1 MPAHVVDVSGANF
14 EQVVLEG
21 SKKAPVLVDFRAPW
35 CALCRALTPILE
47 KLAEEYGGRFKL
59 AKVNSDENQALAAQ
73 FGVRGIPNVKAF
85 VKGELAD
92 EFAGALPEPLV
103 REFIDRAIPSPS
115 EELRQQATEGYR
127 QSGNGPEALALL
139 ARAVELDPQNQAAR
153 ADSADICLDLGR
165 LGDARKLL
173 DSLSGIAQM
182 SDRVMVS
189 RERLALA
196 EGAARAGDLD
206 ALKARVAANAGD
218 LDARLQLANLYVAR
232 NEYRSALDQLLDIV
246 RRDRK
251 FKDDIGRR
259 TMLEVFT
266 LLGPHELVDEY
277 RRRLASAMY

>member
-1 MPAHVVDVSGANF
+1 MSAHVVDVSGANF

-21 SKKAPVLVDFRAPW
+21 SKKAPVLVDFWAPW
-35 CALCRALTPILE
+35 CAPCRALTPILE
-47 KLAEEYGGRFKL
+47 QLAEEYGGRFKL

-103 REFIDRAIPSPS
+103 REFIDRVIPSPS

-127 QSGNGPEALALL
+127 RSGNGPEALALL
-139 ARAVELDPQNQAAR
+139 ARAVELDPQNEAAR

-182 SDRVMVS
+182 SDRVTAS
-189 RERLALA
+189 RARLALA

-232 NEYRSALDQLLDIV
+232 NEYRSALDQLLEIV

-251 FKDDIGRR
+251 FRDDIGRR

-266 LLGPHELVDEY
+266 LLGQHELVDEY
-277 RRRLASAMY
+277 RRRLSSAMY